1 MVTIDTSG
9 SFVQQGSTIGAIH
22 DYSKTICNTGYN
34 EFTRGVWYKYE
45 PKEDRIVTV
54 AIQPARGFTPRVEIL
69 SGTSCT
75 SSVCVETAFTAS
87 SPYATFQA
95 DKTLTYFI
103 LVKGAYSFDDAG
115 TFSMSVTVGFCQL
128 AHSSYNGYS

>member
-1 MVTIDTSG
+1 MVTIGTSG
-9 SFVQQGSTIGAIH
+9 SFVEQGNTTGSIH
-22 DYSKTICNTGYN
+22 DYSKTVCSSK

-45 PKEDRIVTV
+45 PNEDRIVTV
-54 AIQPARGFTPRVEIL
+54 EIPDSTFRPL
-69 SGTSCT
+69 IEIMSGTSCT

-103 LVKGAYSFDDAG
+103 LVKGTYGFNDVGS
-115 TFSMSVTVGFCQL
+115 FSMSVTVGFCQL

>member
-1 MVTIDTSG
+1 MVTIGTSG
-9 SFVQQGSTIGAIH
+9 SFVEQGNTTGSIH
-22 DYSKTICNTGYN
+22 DYSKTVCSSK

-45 PKEDRIVTV
+45 PNEDRIVTV
-54 AIQPARGFTPRVEIL
+54 EIPDSTFRPL
-69 SGTSCT
+69 IEIMSGTSCT

-115 TFSMSVTVGFCQL
+115 TFSMSVTVGFCQH
-128 AHSSYNGYS
+128 AHFPTNGYS